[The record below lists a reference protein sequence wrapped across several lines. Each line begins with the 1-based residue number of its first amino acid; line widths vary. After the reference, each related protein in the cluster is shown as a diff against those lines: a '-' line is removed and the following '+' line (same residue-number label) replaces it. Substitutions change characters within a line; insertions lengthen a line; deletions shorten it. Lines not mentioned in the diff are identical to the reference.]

1 MDSEFLKYGDQI
13 CLYSDETAGY
23 LTTIG
28 FNAPRL
34 YVQHC
39 SKLHRSHIVNVSN
52 FVFEIVPKLSYDCM
66 KELRRDRKAQK
77 LKSVSKTTESVEE
90 QNAYAEK
97 MQMLEKRI
105 KMQDKSN

>member
-13 CLYSDETAGY
+13 CLYSEEACGY

-28 FNAPRL
+28 FNSPKL
-34 YVQHC
+34 YIQHC

-66 KELRRDRKAQK
+66 KEWRRDKKAQK
-77 LKSVSKTTESVEE
+77 LKSVSKIKETT
-90 QNAYAEK
+90 
-97 MQMLEKRI
+97 
-105 KMQDKSN
+105 